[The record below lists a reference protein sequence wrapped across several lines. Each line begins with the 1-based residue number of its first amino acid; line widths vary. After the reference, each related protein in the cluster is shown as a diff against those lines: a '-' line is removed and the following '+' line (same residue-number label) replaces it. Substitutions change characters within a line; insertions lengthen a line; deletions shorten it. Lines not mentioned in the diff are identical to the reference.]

1 MRARK
6 YICILPVYLLPARL
20 GVAVSKV
27 RAKSE
32 LCQSYIR
39 VTLEPLPF
47 ATGANYTPVRLTPG
61 GHYCLIQNHKVII
74 WLYGCGQQ
82 MGCYAFSKY
91 KFARQTATS

>member
-6 YICILPVYLLPARL
+6 YICILPSTIYLLGR
-20 GVAVSKV
+20 GGGMQ
-27 RAKSE
+27 KSE
-32 LCQSYIR
+32 RSQSYVR
-39 VTLEPLPF
+39 VTSELPWSPSPLRQAQITHQSDLP
-47 ATGANYTPVRLTPG
+47 RG

>member
-47 ATGANYTPVRLTPG
+47 ATGANYTPVRLTLG
-61 GHYCLIQNHKVII
+61 GALLSNPKPQSNNMAVRLWSTNGVLC
-74 WLYGCGQQ
+74 
-82 MGCYAFSKY
+82 F
-91 KFARQTATS
+91 F